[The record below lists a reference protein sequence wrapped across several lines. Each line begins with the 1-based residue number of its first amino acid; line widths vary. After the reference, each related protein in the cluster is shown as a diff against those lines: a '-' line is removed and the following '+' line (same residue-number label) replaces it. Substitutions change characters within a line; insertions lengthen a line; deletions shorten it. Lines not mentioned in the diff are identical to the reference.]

1 MIEDKI
7 KAVVRYGEAKHFS
20 GYKEGYV
27 IGFISGV
34 ITGIIFARF
43 FS

>member
-1 MIEDKI
+1 MREDKI
-7 KAVVRYGEAKHFS
+7 QAIVRYGEDKYFS

-27 IGFISGV
+27 IGFM
-34 ITGIIFARF
+34 TGIIIGIISIKV